1 MFARKAPPRKAEAPT
16 KARFGFA
23 EKENTA
29 PDLPV
34 PVASTGGSPE
44 LRKRLVDVRAQ
55 SRLVEQKQAKALQD
69 MKVQN
74 LIQSAIQEKENEFL
88 RQENA
93 KLNAKVEGS
102 HKRLKQREFL
112 IGNLKERIAVMA
124 RAPTRGRLGRRPD
137 ESMRFDSSCMSM
149 MSMHSLDESRIED
162 RRSLSRE
169 PEREPGESGNGVSR
183 SPSGEERPRETVPVP
198 TQVTPA
204 RGAELGR
211 SVAFDSAATLQT
223 YVVPP
228 PTQRRS
234 WTAPAR
240 SPQAVESSPESS
252 RVGDTPMSDMSV
264 EKHVDR
270 VNERLHALLQTGS
283 EALHPP
289 EVETPLDETMR
300 TERTEVSEL
309 HSVMIPLNDTLFE
322 RTELIPF
329 LERTSEDLRD
339 AEAAVRGL
347 DQDLEA
353 LSDATIADEVN
364 TLKSDNNALR
374 SQLEELMDRM
384 LAGADAVQ
392 QYLPAGSQTARGPS
406 STAESEDLAR
416 ARSMSPAARPPHF
429 PTVRAPSQSRLTVR
443 SPRSVTTSGQH
454 SVQPPRSGHTSVQ
467 PPLQGHQSVQPP
479 PPPQSMIR
487 RGANGTMYLKVEET
501 RTERWI
507 QLPRDRAPPM
517 LSHVPQVTQVIPP
530 AR

>member
-1 MFARKAPPRKAEAPT
+1 
-16 KARFGFA
+16 
-23 EKENTA
+23 
-29 PDLPV
+29 
-34 PVASTGGSPE
+34 
-44 LRKRLVDVRAQ
+44 
-55 SRLVEQKQAKALQD
+55 
-69 MKVQN
+69 
-74 LIQSAIQEKENEFL
+74 
-88 RQENA
+88 
-93 KLNAKVEGS
+93 
-102 HKRLKQREFL
+102 
-112 IGNLKERIAVMA
+112 
-124 RAPTRGRLGRRPD
+124 
-137 ESMRFDSSCMSM
+137 MSM

-240 SPQAVESSPESS
+240 SPAESSPESS

-289 EVETPLDETMR
+289 EAETPLDDTMR

-353 LSDATIADEVN
+353 LSDATIADEVH

-374 SQLEELMDRM
+374 SQLEELLDRM

-392 QYLPAGSQTARGPS
+392 QYLPVEPGSQTARGPS
-406 STAESEDLAR
+406 STAESEDVTR

-467 PPLQGHQSVQPP
+467 PPLQGHQSVPQPP
-479 PPPQSMIR
+479 QQPMIR

-501 RTERWI
+501 RTERWV

-517 LSHVPQVTQVIPP
+517 LSHVPQVTQVLPP